1 MSALFAYLCTPQKP
15 LWIISN
21 DLSASR
27 EKLTMKQPHMA
38 SSSCAVE
45 ADVKKKGYLL
55 KVKVNDIMTFIFLIN
70 VSYH

>member
-1 MSALFAYLCTPQKP
+1 
-15 LWIISN
+15 
-21 DLSASR
+21 
-27 EKLTMKQPHMA
+27 MKQPHMA